1 LYCRATRERIVEVE
15 KVAFMSVKIKKGI
28 AGSMDMTP
36 MIDVVFQL
44 MIFFLVATKLDEA
57 EREFPVALPTASE
70 AKPFTSRPNELFVNV
85 ERTGRYFVQGRFV
98 SLSELAAV
106 IRQSAANNPT
116 QTVRIRADEE
126 AQTRYLVA
134 AINAI
139 VQAGIR
145 DYRIDTAVPEGG

>member
-1 LYCRATRERIVEVE
+1 
-15 KVAFMSVKIKKGI
+15 MPVKIKKGI

-70 AKPFTSRPNELFVNV
+70 AKPFTSKPNELFVNI

-98 SLSELAAV
+98 SLEELERL

-116 QTVRIRADEE
+116 QTVRLRADEQ
-126 AQTRYLVA
+126 AQTRFLVA
-134 AINAI
+134 AINA
-139 VQAGIR
+139 VVKAGIR
-145 DYRIDTAVPEGG
+145 DYRIDTAIPEGG

>member
-1 LYCRATRERIVEVE
+1 
-15 KVAFMSVKIKKGI
+15 MSVQIKKGI

-70 AKPFTSRPNELFVNV
+70 AKPFTSKLNELFVNI

-98 SLSELAAV
+98 TLAELESLL
-106 IRQSAANNPT
+106 RQSAANNPT

-126 AQTRYLVA
+126 VQHRFVIG
-134 AINAI
+134 AINVI
-139 VQAGIR
+139 NKVGIR

>member
-1 LYCRATRERIVEVE
+1 
-15 KVAFMSVKIKKGI
+15 MPVKIKKGI

-70 AKPFTSRPNELFVNV
+70 AKPFTSKPNELFLNI

-98 SLSELAAV
+98 TLAELEALL
-106 IRQSAANNPT
+106 RQSAANNPT

-126 AQTRYLVA
+126 VQHRFVVG
-134 AINAI
+134 AINVI
-139 VQAGIR
+139 NKSGIR
-145 DYRIDTAVPEGG
+145 DYRIDTAIPEGG

>member
-1 LYCRATRERIVEVE
+1 MRIPARQISGPVG
-15 KVAFMSVKIKKGI
+15 FN
-28 AGSMDMTP
+28 MTP

-70 AKPFTSRPNELFVNV
+70 AKPFTSKPQELFVNI

-98 SLSELAAV
+98 SVEELERL

-116 QTVRIRADEE
+116 QTVRIRADAE
-126 AQTRYLVA
+126 AQTRFLVA

-139 VQAGIR
+139 VKAGIR
-145 DYRIDTAVPEGG
+145 DYRIDTAIPEGG

>member
-1 LYCRATRERIVEVE
+1 MA
-15 KVAFMSVKIKKGI
+15 VKIKKGI
-28 AGSMDMTP
+28 TGSMDMTP

-98 SLSELAAV
+98 TLAELENLL
-106 IRQSAANNPT
+106 RQSAANNPT

-126 AQTRYLVA
+126 VQHRFVVA
-134 AINAI
+134 AINVI
-139 VQAGIR
+139 NKAGIR
-145 DYRIDTAVPEGG
+145 DYRIDTAAPEGG

>member
-1 LYCRATRERIVEVE
+1 
-15 KVAFMSVKIKKGI
+15 MSVKIKKGS

-70 AKPFTSRPNELFVNV
+70 AKPITSKPNELYINI

-98 SLSELAAV
+98 TVAELETLL
-106 IRQSAANNPT
+106 RQFAANNPT
-116 QTVRIRADEE
+116 QTVRIRGDEE
-126 AQTRYLVA
+126 SHLRHLVG
-134 AINAI
+134 AINAT
-139 VQAGIR
+139 VKAGIR
-145 DYRIDTAVPEGG
+145 DYRIDTAIPEGG

>member
-1 LYCRATRERIVEVE
+1 
-15 KVAFMSVKIKKGI
+15 MPVKIKKGI

-70 AKPFTSRPNELFVNV
+70 AKPFTSKPNELFVNI

-98 SLSELAAV
+98 TLAELESLL
-106 IRQSAANNPT
+106 RQSAANNPT

-126 AQTRYLVA
+126 VQHRFVVG
-134 AINAI
+134 AINVI
-139 VQAGIR
+139 NKAGIR
-145 DYRIDTAVPEGG
+145 DYRIDTAIPEGG